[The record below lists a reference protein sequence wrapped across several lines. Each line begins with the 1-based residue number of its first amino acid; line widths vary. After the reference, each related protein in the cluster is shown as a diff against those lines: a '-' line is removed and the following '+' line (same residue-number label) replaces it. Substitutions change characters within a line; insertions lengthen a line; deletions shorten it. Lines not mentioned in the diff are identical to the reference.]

1 MRRSMLLTAAVAL
14 LGCAH
19 LAGPGTGSKAALVVS
34 EDGRTVT
41 VGGETWTAPAGVS
54 FYQRGSV
61 LRVVYAAPGR
71 SWDVAVAVG
80 PNGKLAWPSDAP
92 FQAAGGALT
101 VRASSGRGS
110 EVEQLI
116 ASGQLYPHDDHFH
129 LTHQLQNED
138 WKALYRAR
146 EEDSPLPPIR
156 RQVAATV
163 LAMLVDMRL
172 PGKTPEATAKALGRM
187 TSIIGKVRRGVEG
200 DVPAPAIESM
210 ALYDFELRDDGRTM
224 ELEGKT
230 YRAGKGVR
238 FAYCGSHIHV
248 EGTDGK
254 WAQPVDLEPRTNGD
268 LAWPSS
274 IFFAAA
280 PDGTVSERPGS
291 TRARRLIDGGQVR
304 FSREHWHVTETYQ
317 NPRLQYV
324 LKLIEDPKIPTSI
337 KDRARGAALE
347 LMRLRLDTGTEAEFD
362 ARLEAIDQAIDRTA
376 AELEKE
382 LKAAGVRR

>member
-1 MRRSMLLTAAVAL
+1 MLLTAVL
-14 LGCAH
+14 LLVGCAH
-19 LAGPGTGSKAALVVS
+19 LAGPGTASKATLVVS
-34 EDGRTVT
+34 DDGRTVT
-41 VGGETWTAPAGVS
+41 AGGETWTAPAGVS

-71 SWDVAVAVG
+71 SWDVAVIVG
-80 PNGKLAWPSDAP
+80 PEGKLAWPEDAP
-92 FQAAGGALT
+92 FQAASGALT
-101 VRASSGRGS
+101 VRASAGQSS

-129 LTHQLQNED
+129 LTHLLQNED
-138 WKALYRAR
+138 WQALYRAR
-146 EEDSPLPPIR
+146 EEGSPLPPIR

-172 PGKTPEATAKALGRM
+172 SGKTPEATTKALARM

-210 ALYDFELRDDGRTM
+210 ALYDFELRDAGRTM
-224 ELEGKT
+224 ALEGRT
-230 YRAGKGVR
+230 YRAGKGLR

-248 EGTDGK
+248 EGADGK
-254 WAQPVDLEPRTNGD
+254 WAQPVDLEPGPNGE
-268 LAWPSS
+268 LVWPAS
-274 IFFAAA
+274 IFFSAA
-280 PDGTVSERPGS
+280 PDGTVSERPAS
-291 TRARRLIDGGQVR
+291 TRARKLIDGGQIR
-304 FSREHWHVTETYQ
+304 FSREHWHVTEGYQ

-324 LKLIEDPKIPTSI
+324 LKVIEDPKAPTSI

-382 LKAAGVRR
+382 LRAAGTRR

>member
-1 MRRSMLLTAAVAL
+1 MRRSMLLTAIML
-14 LGCAH
+14 FGCAH
-19 LAGPGTGSKAALVVS
+19 VSGPTASRKSGLVVS
-34 EDGRTVT
+34 DDGRTVT
-41 VGGETWTAPAGVS
+41 AGGETWTAPQGVA

-71 SWDVAVAVG
+71 SWDVAVVTG
-80 PNGKLAWPSDAP
+80 PDGKLAWPSDAP

-101 VRASSGRGS
+101 VRATGGQGS

-129 LTHQLQNED
+129 LTHLLANED
-138 WKALYRAR
+138 WQALYRAR
-146 EEDSPLPPIR
+146 AEDSPLPPIR
-156 RQVAATV
+156 QQVAATV

-172 PGKTPEATAKALGRM
+172 PGKTPEATAKALRRM
-187 TSIIGKVRRGVEG
+187 TSIISKVRRGVEG

-230 YRAGKGVR
+230 YRAGSGIR

-254 WAQPVDLEPRTNGD
+254 WAQPVDLEGRANGG
-268 LAWPSS
+268 LAWPAS
-274 IFFAAA
+274 IFFAAS
-280 PDGTVSERPGS
+280 PDGTVNGRPAS
-291 TRARRLIDGGQVR
+291 TRVRKLIDGGQVR
-304 FSREHWHVTETYQ
+304 FSREHWHVTESYG
-317 NPRLQYV
+317 NPRMQYI
-324 LKLIEDPKIPTSI
+324 LKLIDDSKAPTSLR
-337 KDRARGAALE
+337 DRARGAALE
-347 LMRLRLDTGTEAEFD
+347 LMRLRLDTGSEAEFD
-362 ARLEAIDQAIDRTA
+362 ARLEAVDQAIDRVA

-382 LKAAGVRR
+382 LRAAGTRR